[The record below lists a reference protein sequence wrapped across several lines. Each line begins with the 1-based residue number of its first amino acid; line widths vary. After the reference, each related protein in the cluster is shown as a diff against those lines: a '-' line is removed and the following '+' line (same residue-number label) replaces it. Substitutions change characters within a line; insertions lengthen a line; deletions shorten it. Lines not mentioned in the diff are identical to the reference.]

1 MMDVLI
7 GFLVDGHDVGVATVG
22 GFDMGSSCFAL
33 HGCLH
38 QMPN

>member
-22 GFDMGSSCFAL
+22 GFDMSSSRLAV

-38 QMPN
+38 RLPS